1 VAETRQARRYFVSG
15 VVQGVGY
22 RFFARDAAER
32 LSIAGFV
39 RNRYDSRVEVYAI
52 GRPEQLGALR
62 AVLARG
68 PWAGRVERVE
78 EEPAGV
84 DPHYAEGFAIEED
97 A

>member
-1 VAETRQARRYFVSG
+1 
-15 VVQGVGY
+15 VGY

-39 RNRYDSRVEVYAI
+39 RNLYDSRVEVYAI
-52 GRPEQLGALR
+52 GRPEQLSALR

-78 EEPAGV
+78 EELAAF
-84 DPHYAEGFAIEED
+84 DPFYADGFAIEED
-97 A
+97 T